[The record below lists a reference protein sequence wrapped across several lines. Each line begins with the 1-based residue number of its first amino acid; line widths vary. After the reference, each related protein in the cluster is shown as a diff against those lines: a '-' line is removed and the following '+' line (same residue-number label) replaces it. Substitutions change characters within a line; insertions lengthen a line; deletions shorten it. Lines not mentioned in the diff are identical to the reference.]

1 MRFFTYNNGSTYI
14 IEVKGSSIE
23 VSLEELIQLIEL
35 LSSERNKI
43 LKTRIDSM
51 SYQDVDN
58 LNLSDLDSDW
68 TWWVP
73 IDDDDESE
81 EL

>member
-58 LNLSDLDSDW
+58 LNLSNLDSDW
-68 TWWVP
+68 IWGP